1 MTVDELC
8 SILGERKRLVG
19 VGRWTKVHAQLRLT
33 AAVEVDGA
41 TLPGIT
47 FMAATNF
54 ARPDEA
60 VALQLKAEIKQ
71 KPRPFARVDWR
82 GSPHGNLTHHCAR
95 MKYIDA
101 GRTHFHDTNLH
112 RHIGFDELFLG
123 RLNLPV
129 AAPITPEP
137 TTYQDLLALSAD
149 LLHIDNLTSISI
161 PPWQPPTFFI

>member
-8 SILGERKRLVG
+8 RVLGQTKRLVG
-19 VGRWTKVHAQLRLT
+19 IGRWTRVHAQLRLT
-33 AAVEVDGA
+33 AAVEVDGS

-47 FMAATNF
+47 FMASTNF

-60 VALQLKAEIKQ
+60 VALQLQAEIKQ

-82 GSPHGNLTHHCAR
+82 GSVHGNLTPHCGGMR
-95 MKYIDA
+95 YDDA

-112 RHIGFDELFLG
+112 RHIGFDELFLM

-129 AAPITPEP
+129 AAAIHPEP
-137 TTYQDLLALSAD
+137 TTFHELLALSGD
-149 LLHIDNLTSISI
+149 LLHIDNLISIPI